1 MDDMNELF
9 DVDVDE
15 KDRRKG
21 AFLWFRRK
29 FSGAQALA
37 IAAASIV
44 ALSTPV
50 ALFASRNNA
59 PTASVESIVASGDY
73 VTTTSL
79 GVEETPSS
87 VSGSGKKSN
96 SGKKPGLVLPT
107 RGAAPTET
115 TTTPATT
122 IATNESSTSTVAPPA
137 PPIVL
142 APPSTIAPGSV
153 PRTIQFGSTSTV
165 VKSYGDVAFTISP
178 ATPSVG
184 SGEVVYSSTNTA
196 VCTVGAQSGE
206 VSVVGTGGCE
216 ITAAVPASGTYA
228 PAVTSSNVSIAVN
241 KTKLTITASSASI
254 AFSPRRYVVTASY
267 SGFVNGEDSSVLTA
281 LPTCVVVRPSDFEI
295 SSNDRNKYA
304 TSCSGATSLN
314 YDISYVGGVLSVSDW
329 N

>member
-1 MDDMNELF
+1 MNELF
-9 DVDVDE
+9 DVDVED

-21 AFLWFRRK
+21 AFLWFRTK

-37 IAAASIV
+37 IGAASLL

-50 ALFASRNNA
+50 VLLASRNNS
-59 PTASVESIVASGDY
+59 PSASVEITVADGGSMTSTSLGDDA
-73 VTTTSL
+73 TTSL
-79 GVEETPSS
+79 
-87 VSGSGKKSN
+87 VSGNGKKSN

-107 RGAAPTET
+107 RGAAPTAT

-184 SGEVVYSSTNTA
+184 SGEVIYSSTNMA
-196 VCTVGAQSGE
+196 VCTVNASSGE
-206 VSVVGTGGCE
+206 VSVVGTGSCE
-216 ITAAVPASGTYA
+216 ISAEVPASGTYA
-228 PAVTSSNVSIAVN
+228 PAVTATNVAV
-241 KTKLTITASSASI
+241 TVDRASLTITASSASI
-254 AFSPRRYVVTASY
+254 AFSPRRYVATASY
-267 SGFVNGEDSSVLTA
+267 SGFVNGEDSSALTA
-281 LPTCVVVRPSDFEI
+281 LPTCVVLRPSEFGI
-295 SSNDRNKYA
+295 SSNDRRTYA
-304 TSCSGATSLN
+304 TSCNGAASLN
-314 YDISYVGGVLSVSDW
+314 YDISYVGGVLTVSNW
-329 N
+329 K